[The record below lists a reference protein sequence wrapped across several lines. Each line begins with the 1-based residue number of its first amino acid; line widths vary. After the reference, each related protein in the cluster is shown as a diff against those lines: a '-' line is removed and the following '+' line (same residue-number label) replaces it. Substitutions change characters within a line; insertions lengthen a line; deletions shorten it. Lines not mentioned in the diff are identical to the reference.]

1 MKKIVI
7 LMPVYNDWESLVKL
21 LNEIDKIIEDIKNFK
36 FKCVIINDSSTFKK
50 PHITKPQ
57 NLDSLKIINMK
68 INRGHARCNAA
79 GLRYI
84 NSKENFDYLIVMD
97 SDGED
102 RPIEIKDF
110 INKIIEN
117 QNTSIVAKRV
127 KRSEGP
133 VFKILYMVHK
143 FITFIFTGKKI
154 NFGNFSCITK
164 QDVSFLK
171 DKPSLWSSFSGS
183 LKRNITNLNEINS
196 TRGVRYFGP
205 SKMSLVNLILHS
217 FSIIAVFKYSVFFRS
232 TIMIVVLFYLYEQA
246 KIASITL
253 QISLLL
259 FNILIF
265 FISLRENKKDL
276 EKSTQNILN
285 EEEITH

>member
-1 MKKIVI
+1 
-7 LMPVYNDWESLVKL
+7 
-21 LNEIDKIIEDIKNFK
+21 
-36 FKCVIINDSSTFKK
+36 
-50 PHITKPQ
+50 
-57 NLDSLKIINMK
+57 
-68 INRGHARCNAA
+68 
-79 GLRYI
+79 
-84 NSKENFDYLIVMD
+84 
-97 SDGED
+97 
-102 RPIEIKDF
+102 
-110 INKIIEN
+110 
-117 QNTSIVAKRV
+117 
-127 KRSEGP
+127 
-133 VFKILYMVHK
+133 MVHK

>member
-1 MKKIVI
+1 
-7 LMPVYNDWESLVKL
+7 
-21 LNEIDKIIEDIKNFK
+21 
-36 FKCVIINDSSTFKK
+36 
-50 PHITKPQ
+50 
-57 NLDSLKIINMK
+57 
-68 INRGHARCNAA
+68 
-79 GLRYI
+79 
-84 NSKENFDYLIVMD
+84 MD

-117 QNTSIVAKRV
+117 QNSSIVAKRV

-183 LKRNITNLNEINS
+183 LK
-196 TRGVRYFGP
+196 
-205 SKMSLVNLILHS
+205 KH
-217 FSIIAVFKYSVFFRS
+217 
-232 TIMIVVLFYLYEQA
+232 
-246 KIASITL
+246 
-253 QISLLL
+253 
-259 FNILIF
+259 
-265 FISLRENKKDL
+265 NK
-276 EKSTQNILN
+276 SQ
-285 EEEITH
+285 